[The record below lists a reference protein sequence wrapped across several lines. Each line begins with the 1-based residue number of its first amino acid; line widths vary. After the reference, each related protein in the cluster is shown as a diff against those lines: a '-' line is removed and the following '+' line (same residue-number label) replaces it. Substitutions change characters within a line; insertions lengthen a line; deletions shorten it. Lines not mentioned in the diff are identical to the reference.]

1 MTTALVLD
9 GWHLEARGVCQTI
22 LDTDLAEHAELR
34 VPRDIRRTIAKLIVD
49 GALVDGVGG
58 AHANDDPCFWLESTE
73 VVNGK
78 GRVEHVCSY
87 RLNKTG
93 ALIVIGKLR
102 TAKAVELQKIVVK
115 VFAMAMDGRLVPAGS
130 VGPAVAQALT
140 GDQLDQLADRLG
152 ARLGEVLARQLDAQP
167 TRTGLNVARLVKVK
181 LVEIRDLMTD
191 GMTRKQRSSVLGD
204 LTVELRRRL
213 GFFGTGCSFD
223 NLSAE
228 QWCKARV
235 ELEAMLR
242 TAEKTAKRR
251 QTELFGDPA
260 PLSLGSPDPKGT
272 N

>member
-1 MTTALVLD
+1 MTGALVID

-22 LDTDLAEHAELR
+22 LDTDLAERAGLGQ
-34 VPRDIRRTIAKLIVD
+34 PRAIRRTIASLIED
-49 GALVDGVGG
+49 GALVDGGTG
-58 AHANDDPCFWLESTE
+58 NPANDDPCFWREATQ
-73 VVNGK
+73 VVSGK
-78 GRVEHVCSY
+78 GRVEDVTAY

-102 TAKAVELQKIVVK
+102 TTKAVELQKAVVK
-115 VFAMAMDGRLVPAGS
+115 VFAMAMDGRLVPADG
-130 VGPAVAQALT
+130 VGPALAQALS

-181 LVEIRDLMTD
+181 LAEIRDLMTD

-228 QWCKARV
+228 QWCRAKV

-260 PLSLGSPDPKGT
+260 TLPPGSPDPKGM